1 MINLPVEKFDSL
13 VAAMASEL
21 SRGCTRLHVDED
33 QKTTSDLISFIC
45 DDAELCDELFNV
57 IEGIFKSHSSELMI
71 TLKEKAAN
79 QFCNAWART
88 AYQPIDEEGA
98 AV

>member
-1 MINLPVEKFDSL
+1 MISLPVDKFDSL
-13 VAAMASEL
+13 VAAMANEL
-21 SRGCTRLHVDED
+21 SFGCTRLHVDEE

-71 TLKEKAAN
+71 TLKRKAAH
-79 QFCNAWART
+79 QYCDAWART
-88 AYQPIDEEGA
+88 MYQPIDEEGA